1 MKKFILLCFWFCSI
15 ITQYLSAQNISVNQ
29 FKVGDKIDERFTAFK
44 LADYQN
50 AEPKFEIKFID
61 KLTDINI
68 ICFYRDLGATA
79 IMNMEEIHIYLV
91 KNNKIIFERGES
103 FGRENNPIFEAF
115 YDVFFQYIELK
126 HEWKESDEGSMGY
139 DKAKDFTDGL
149 RFVLSNDKLIPL
161 SELSKTELRI
171 YRNLIFAR
179 YGYVFKSKDLNDYF
193 MATYWYKP
201 NPNVKINEIMTAR
214 DKELS
219 NYILQIESNKK

>member
-1 MKKFILLCFWFCSI
+1 MKRIFPACLFFLLSI
-15 ITQYLSAQNISVNQ
+15 IQYVDAQNISVNQ
-29 FKVGDKIDERFTAFK
+29 FKVGDKVDERFAAFN

-50 AEPKFEIKFID
+50 AEPKFEVKFID
-61 KLTDINI
+61 KLTDIDI
-68 ICFYRDLGATA
+68 ICFYRDMGATA

-91 KNNKIIFERGES
+91 KNNKIIFKRGES
-103 FGRENNPIFEAF
+103 FGRETSPKFEAF

-126 HEWKESDEGSMGY
+126 HEWKESDEGSMGF

-149 RFVLSNDKLIPL
+149 RFVLKNDKLIPL
-161 SELSKTELRI
+161 SELSKAELRI

-193 MATYWYKP
+193 KATSWYKP
-201 NPNVKINEIMTAR
+201 NPNVKINEIITAR